1 MFDILMPRITN
12 HASLGFCNLY
22 RVQHCSFLDLEEKLA
37 NDPFLKGQKKKKN
50 ERNTKKRQG
59 DPSHLLLDVITWDQ
73 ALNNCLK

>member
-37 NDPFLKGQKKKKN
+37 NDPFLKGQKKKKKW
-50 ERNTKKRQG
+50 KKHQEETG
-59 DPSHLLLDVITWDQ
+59 GSFSLVVGCHHLRSSFE
-73 ALNNCLK
+73 